1 MITTLSQASALN
13 PGAEL
18 WVTTDLEKS
27 KWTAKIDWYLNFQI
41 VKASRH
47 QPPPLSEFLIK
58 IIEKTNVE
66 VQKMKPVTSA
76 SLLIYSQAL
85 LPNKWVAVVSYHDN
99 LKEWMKNIYQVREQL
114 QNPSLRI
121 FLPAGQLTT
130 TITEQ
135 LLTTDDEKEMT
146 VVLDLLN

>member
-18 WVTTDLEKS
+18 WVMADLTTS

-47 QPPPLSEFLIK
+47 QPPPMSDFLIK
-58 IIEKTNVE
+58 IIEKTNIE
-66 VQKMKPVTSA
+66 LPKLSPMTSA
-76 SLLIYSQAL
+76 SLLIHSQAF
-85 LPNKWVAVVSYHDN
+85 LPNKWVAVVPYQDN
-99 LKEWMKNIYQVREQL
+99 LKEWMTSIYRVCEQL

-121 FLPAGQLTT
+121 FLPAGQPATT
-130 TITEQ
+130 VTEQ
-135 LLTTDDEKEMT
+135 RISAEDEKEIT
-146 VVLDLLN
+146 LVLDLWN

>member
-18 WVTTDLEKS
+18 WAMADLPNS

-47 QPPPLSEFLIK
+47 ERPPLSEFLVK
-58 IIEKTNVE
+58 IVEKTGVKIPQLE
-66 VQKMKPVTSA
+66 PISA
-76 SLLIYSQAL
+76 APLLIHSQPL
-85 LPNKWVAVVSYHDN
+85 LPNKWVAVVPYTDN
-99 LKEWMKNIYQVREQL
+99 FKEWMKSVSQVWQQL

-121 FLPAGQLTT
+121 FLPAGQLSNAVPGNL
-130 TITEQ
+130 IS
-135 LLTTDDEKEMT
+135 EKDSKEIT
-146 VVLDLLN
+146 VVLDLSN

>member
-18 WVTTDLEKS
+18 WVTADLEKS

-66 VQKMKPVTSA
+66 VQKMKPMTSA

-85 LPNKWVAVVSYHDN
+85 LPNKWVAVVPYHDN
-99 LKEWMKNIYQVREQL
+99 LKEWMKNIYKVREQL